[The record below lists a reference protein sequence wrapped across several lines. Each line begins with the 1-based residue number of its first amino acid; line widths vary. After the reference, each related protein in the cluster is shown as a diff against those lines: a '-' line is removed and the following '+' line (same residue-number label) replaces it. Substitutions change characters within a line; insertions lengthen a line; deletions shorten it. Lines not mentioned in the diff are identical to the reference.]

1 MAIFVTLRK
10 CTGEIKMAKDEKEK
24 KQIWIIRFEDKS
36 LMSYYGTKVEAE
48 AAAKSLRALRG
59 EYIIA

>member
-1 MAIFVTLRK
+1 
-10 CTGEIKMAKDEKEK
+10 MAKDEKEK